1 MREGLRGISQSQ
13 THYEIEGFHLM
24 TVTAFILLNVDMSTR
39 NQVFETIKTMEETR
53 EVYMIFGAFDIIIK
67 AEFQDNNQLSNFV
80 VDKLKSLE
88 GVLETQT
95 NICAAAV

>member
-1 MREGLRGISQSQ
+1 
-13 THYEIEGFHLM
+13 M
-24 TVTAFILLNVDMSTR
+24 TVTAYILLNVDMST
-39 NQVFETIKTMEETR
+39 QHDVFETIKTMDETR

-67 AEFQDNNQLSNFV
+67 AEFQDNEKLSNFV

-95 NICAAAV
+95 NVCAASV